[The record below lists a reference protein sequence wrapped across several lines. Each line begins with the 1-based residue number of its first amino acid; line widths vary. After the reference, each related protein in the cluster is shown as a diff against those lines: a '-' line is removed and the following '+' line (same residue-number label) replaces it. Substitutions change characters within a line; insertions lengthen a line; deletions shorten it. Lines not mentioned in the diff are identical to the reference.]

1 MRNNESFLIFLLR
14 SFQWFLRKIYSTYIS
29 LAMGTRKARFDF
41 GVKVIGSKSIRI
53 GSFFYSGRNLWL
65 ESIISHDMHL
75 AGKIIIHNSVSISDN
90 THIAAIQ
97 RVEIHDKC
105 LIGSNV
111 LITDHNHG
119 NYDSSSL
126 DYELPPNERPIYSQ
140 GPTVIEECCWIG
152 DGARILTGVTV
163 GRNSIVAANS
173 VVTKNV
179 APYTI
184 VAGIPAKVIKD
195 LRGKNA

>member
-1 MRNNESFLIFLLR
+1 MIKNENVLTLLVLVP
-14 SFQWFLRKIYSTYIS
+14 QWFIRKLYSFFYS
-29 LAMGTRKARFDF
+29 SVCKAKKGRFDF
-41 GVKVIGSKSIRI
+41 GLKIRGSKGVKI
-53 GSFFYSGRNLWL
+53 GHNFYCGRNLWL
-65 ESIISHDMHL
+65 ESICSQENGQL
-75 AGKIIIHNSVSISDN
+75 GEVIIHNSVSISDN